1 MQIAETYSFL
11 PREAVTRFLMACSEC
26 QKRMH
31 LSMNE
36 NNNNH
41 KTKTSVNKEQCN
53 SSKNSNNEAQ
63 ATTNSTLL
71 HHRPLYQHPAAADPS
86 LIDYSLPITTTY
98 LNHLRAKGE
107 PTHPDMSFFC
117 HDKDVSKINVI
128 TARKRSLGQGNVF
141 THSVHRRV
149 GGLPRG
155 GEWADSPSPTNQ
167 KSGRYAPYW
176 KVFLLHYIT
185 TSR

>member
-11 PREAVTRFLMACSEC
+11 PREAVTRFLMACSDC

-53 SSKNSNNEAQ
+53 SSKSSNNAAQ

-71 HHRPLYQHPAAADPS
+71 HHRPLYQHPATADPN

-128 TARKRSLGQGNVF
+128 TTRKRSLGQGNVF

-155 GEWADSPSPTNQ
+155 GL
-167 KSGRYAPYW
+167 GRLSRPESE
-176 KVFLLHYIT
+176 KRTGRTLLEGVLIILYK

>member
-1 MQIAETYSFL
+1 MVIIRSCKVLCVFQCRLRRRIPSCLEK
-11 PREAVTRFLMACSEC
+11 PVTRFLMACSDC

-53 SSKNSNNEAQ
+53 SSKSSNNEAQ

-71 HHRPLYQHPAAADPS
+71 HHRPLYQHPATADPS

-107 PTHPDMSFFC
+107 PTHPEMPFFC
-117 HDKDVSKINVI
+117 HEKDVSK
-128 TARKRSLGQGNVF
+128 
-141 THSVHRRV
+141 
-149 GGLPRG
+149 
-155 GEWADSPSPTNQ
+155 
-167 KSGRYAPYW
+167 
-176 KVFLLHYIT
+176 
-185 TSR
+185 